1 MDSGNNNRIGLS
13 LIAVVLC
20 LYTFGLIE
28 TAWHLPETS
37 HRRRTWL
44 RKLLLRS
51 GSGTT
56 RLQGGNINLSVHGIS
71 YVAADDENDEEAA
84 YSSGDDAN
92 PIPHAQWPISIRD
105 EDGNLEEV
113 LHPGHKAKGH
123 PDGMYCSN
131 VAFRYIFFFCSCH
144 MS

>member
-28 TAWHLPETS
+28 TVWHLPEAN

-44 RKLLLRS
+44 RKLLRS
-51 GSGTT
+51 GSGNSKLSTAA
-56 RLQGGNINLSVHGIS
+56 GGNINLSVHGIS
-71 YVAADDENDEEAA
+71 DVATDDENDEEAA

-113 LHPGHKAKGH
+113 IHPGHKAKGH

-131 VAFRYIFFFCSCH
+131 SAFRYLI
-144 MS
+144 

>member
-1 MDSGNNNRIGLS
+1 MNIMDSGNNNRIGLT

-28 TAWHLPETS
+28 TVWHLPEAS

-44 RKLLLRS
+44 RKLLRS
-51 GSGTT
+51 GSGNS

-71 YVAADDENDEEAA
+71 DVATDDENEEEE
-84 YSSGDDAN
+84 DDNNTN
-92 PIPHAQWPISIRD
+92 PIPAARWPISIRD

-113 LHPGHKAKGH
+113 IHPGHKAKGH
-123 PDGMYCSN
+123 PDGTF
-131 VAFRYIFFFCSCH
+131 VCH
-144 MS
+144 I